1 MLLDSTGKPWL
12 LEAAKETSESD
23 FITVGFW
30 VYCCYSYYY
39 RTIIISIIVNIIAM
53 VAVLILC
60 WWSRLLGCL
69 EGSILGLDRGN
80 YQR

>member
-39 RTIIISIIVNIIAM
+39 RTIIISTIVNIIAM
-53 VAVLILC
+53 VAILIFILVESFTGVLRREYIGV
-60 WWSRLLGCL
+60 R
-69 EGSILGLDRGN
+69 
-80 YQR
+80 